1 MHLHSLHHVS
11 FEGLGRIADWADRRG
26 WTRSATWQHR
36 GDPLPNLK
44 DVDLLCIMGGPMS
57 VGDEHLFPWLAPEKA
72 LIQEALARNIPT
84 IGVCLGAQLIAEVS
98 GAPVAPMPH
107 KEIGWHDIRKLE
119 AASSCFWMS
128 SFPNIL
134 KVLHWHGDQF
144 AIPPG
149 ATPLWASEACP
160 NQGFALG
167 SALAL
172 QFHLELSRENLALL
186 VDHAGDELESESPA
200 VQTVEQILTGAHAF
214 DPLRGVLYRLLDDW
228 LTTL

>member
-11 FEGLGRIADWADRRG
+11 FEGLGRIADWADCRG

-36 GDPLPNLK
+36 GDPLPNLE

-57 VGDEHLFPWLAPEKA
+57 VGDEHLFPWLAPEKV

-84 IGVCLGAQLIAEVS
+84 IGVCLGAQLIADVS
-98 GAPVAPMPH
+98 GAPVAQMPH
-107 KEIGWHDIRKLE
+107 KEIGWYDIWKLE
-119 AASSCFWMS
+119 VACPLSWMRT
-128 SFPNIL
+128 FPDTL

-149 ATPLWASEACP
+149 ATPLWSSAACP

-186 VDHAGDELESESPA
+186 VDHAGDELISESPS
-200 VQTVEQILTGAHAF
+200 VQTDDEILAAVHPFVQTA
-214 DPLRGVLYRLLDDW
+214 DVLYRLLDDW
-228 LTTL
+228 LKTL